1 MFLVKDQ
8 LHSAITN
15 FPYLADFS
23 HSNLYLVRK
32 DGLVVYHFGNE
43 NENSIQS
50 IGVLLGNLWQTAET
64 LSAFIPQ
71 EKFNQESFRLSFDSS
86 SRGIFV
92 FRLILGRKDYFLSTI
107 FSNTINPALLKNKL
121 RLLKNYLQDS
131 ESQFVLKENKQ
142 NVEPGTY
149 MFQNITN
156 EEIDTLFSF
165 HED

>member
-1 MFLVKDQ
+1 MNLTKDQ
-8 LHSAITN
+8 LRSAITS

-23 HSNLYLVRK
+23 HSNLYLISK
-32 DGLVVYHFGNE
+32 DGLVAYHLGSAS
-43 NENSIQS
+43 ENSIQS

-64 LSAFIPQ
+64 LSKFIPQ
-71 EKFNQESFRLSFDSS
+71 ENLNTEPFRLSFGSS

-92 FRLILGRKDYFLSTI
+92 LHLMLGGEDYFLSTI
-107 FSNTINPALLKNKL
+107 FSNTINPAILKNKL

-131 ESQFVLKENKQ
+131 ESQFDFKETRQ
-142 NVEPGTY
+142 NVETNKY

-156 EEIDTLFSF
+156 EEIDNLFSS